1 MHAIAGAR
9 QGGAEAFFERLTL
22 ALAAAGVRQHAVVRN
37 DPVRA
42 TLLRDAGVTVTETRF
57 GGPLD
62 LLSRWRFRKAITH
75 FQPNIVLTWMNR
87 ASIAC
92 PVATPRN
99 PFLHVGRLGDYYNIK
114 YYRHCRYLI
123 GNTPDICRWLVEDM
137 GRDPSTVQYLPNFAA
152 ETVATDIPPRAPEHP
167 PVIFALG
174 RLHTNKGFD
183 TLITALAR
191 VNRAELW
198 LAGIGPERAALQD
211 LTKRLGLE
219 ERVRFLGWREDIPA
233 LHAQADVF
241 VCPSRHEALGNV
253 VVEAMAQGKAVVAT
267 ASQGPSQMIAD
278 GDNGLL
284 VPIDDAE
291 ALAQALNR
299 VIADKALRQ
308 RLEQAGLAY
317 YRANFSQAAVVARY
331 CEFFQRIL
339 T

>member
-22 ALAAAGVRQHAVVRN
+22 ALAAAGVRQHAIVRN

-42 TLLRDAGVTVTETRF
+42 TLLRDAGVMVTETRF

-62 LLSRWRFRKAITH
+62 VLSRWRFGRAIAA
-75 FQPNIVLTWMNR
+75 FRPNIVLTWMNR

-92 PVATPRN
+92 PLPTPRQ
-99 PFLHVGRLGDYYNIK
+99 PFVHVGRLGDYYNLK

-152 ETVATDIPPRAPEHP
+152 ETVVMDVPPRAPEHP

-191 VNRAELW
+191 VNQAELW
-198 LAGIGPERAALQD
+198 LAGIGPEQAALQD

-267 ASQGPSQMIAD
+267 ASQGPSQMITD

-339 T
+339 P